1 MTQLLPIANTAASSA
16 SFVLA
21 AGDVATVFLVPPAG
35 AYVPEHVRADIEIQ
49 SSVGWVSVGA
59 LTKRMRGCSIST
71 PGTYRVTR
79 VPNPAGQ
86 SCGVERA

>member
-1 MTQLLPIANTAASSA
+1 MTQLLSIANTAASSN

-21 AGDVATVFLVPPAG
+21 AGEVATVFLVPPEG
-35 AYVPEHVRADIEIQ
+35 VYVREQVRADIEIQ

-79 VPNPAGQ
+79 VPNPDGHP
-86 SCGVERA
+86 CGVERA